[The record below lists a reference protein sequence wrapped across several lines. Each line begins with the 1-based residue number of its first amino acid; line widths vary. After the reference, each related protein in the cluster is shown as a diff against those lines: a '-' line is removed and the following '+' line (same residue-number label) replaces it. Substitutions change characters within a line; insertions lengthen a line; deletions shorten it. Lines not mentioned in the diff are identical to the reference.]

1 MINRSGWTDEVKVYL
16 IVFGVLAGIAWLAAA
31 GVRSLGY

>member
-1 MINRSGWTDEVKVYL
+1 MEKPSGWTDEVKVYL
-16 IVFGVLAGIAWLAAA
+16 IVFGVLASVAWLAAA

>member
-1 MINRSGWTDEVKVYL
+1 MINRSRWTDEVKVYL

-31 GVRSLGY
+31 GVRFLGY